1 MKGGH
6 LMDSIANM
14 NKALAYIEKHLESE
28 IDYAEIE
35 KLTICSEYHFKKMFS
50 FLAGISL
57 SEYIRRRRLT
67 LAAIELKNSQVRVID
82 IAIKY
87 GYSSNDAFTRAFHA
101 LHGVLPSEM
110 RKESQPI
117 KMFPKMSFQLT
128 INGGQEM
135 NCRIIEKEAFSIIGL
150 KKRVPMV
157 FHGVNPEI
165 AKMAQLLTPEII
177 AQLKELSNTEPTGI
191 ISASTNFSE
200 DRMDENGELDHYIG
214 VATSNDRVEGFEK
227 LKVEAGLWAI
237 FESIGPFPQTL
248 QETWGRIYSEW
259 FPSNDFESIVGP
271 EIVWHESKDMSNPM
285 YRSEIWIPIRKK

>member
-1 MKGGH
+1 
-6 LMDSIANM
+6 MDSIATM
-14 NKALAYIEKHLESE
+14 NKALEYIEKHLDSE
-28 IDYAEIE
+28 IDYAEVE

-67 LAAIELKNSQVRVID
+67 LAAIELKSSQVRVID

-110 RKESQPI
+110 RKEAHPI

-135 NCRIIEKEAFSIIGL
+135 NCRIIEKEAFNIIGL
-150 KKRVPMV
+150 KKRVQVV
-157 FHGVNPEI
+157 FNGVNPDI
-165 AKMAQLLTPEII
+165 AKMAMMLTPEVI
-177 AQLKELSNTEPTGI
+177 AELKGLSNIEPTGI

-200 DRMDENGELDHYIG
+200 DRMDEKGELDHYIG
-214 VATSNDRVEGFEK
+214 VATSNDDVDGFDK
-227 LKVEAGLWAI
+227 LNVAAGLWAI
-237 FESIGPFPQTL
+237 FESVGPFPQTL

-259 FPSNDFESIVGP
+259 FPSNGYESVEGP

-285 YRSEIWIPIRKK
+285 YKSEIWIPIRKK

>member
-1 MKGGH
+1 
-6 LMDSIANM
+6 MDSIANM
-14 NKALAYIEKHLESE
+14 NKALEYIEKHLDSE
-28 IDYAEIE
+28 IDYAEVE

-67 LAAIELKNSQVRVID
+67 LAAIELKSSQVRVID

-87 GYSSNDAFTRAFHA
+87 GYGSNDAFTRAFHA

-110 RKESQPI
+110 RKEAQSI

-135 NCRIIEKEAFSIIGL
+135 NCRIIEKEAFNIIGL
-150 KKRVPMV
+150 KKRVQVV
-157 FHGVNPEI
+157 FNGLNPEI
-165 AKMAQLLTPEII
+165 AKMSTLLTPDII
-177 AQLKELSNTEPTGI
+177 AQLKGLSDIEPKGI
-191 ISASTNFSE
+191 ISASANFSE
-200 DRMDENGELDHYIG
+200 DRMDEKGELDHYIG
-214 VATSNDRVEGFEK
+214 VATSNDQVEGFEK
-227 LKVEAGLWAI
+227 LKVAAGLWAI
-237 FESIGPFPQTL
+237 FESVGPFPQTL

-259 FPSNDFESIVGP
+259 FPSNGYEAIEGP